1 MTYPLPCPEC
11 GRPGTD
17 VRIFTDFRTAYVA
30 VHCKG
35 CGFVAKSKGMDG
47 PIGSPIGIWNA
58 CVTARMEKKTRDGK
72 EAGQ

>member
-17 VRIFTDFRTAYVA
+17 VQIFTDFRTAYVA
-30 VHCKG
+30 VRCKR
-35 CGFVAKSKGMDG
+35 CGFVAKSRGMDG
-47 PIGSPIGIWNA
+47 PIGSPIEIWNA
-58 CVTARMEKKTRDGK
+58 CVTARMEKKTRDG